1 MTFIPGQTSENAE
14 SASNGSDLNEAL
26 EQGDTTF
33 VTGEPKK
40 QVSAGTLGVG
50 GVLVLCAA
58 AVWFMFFR
66 NGPATAAAADDSTA
80 DSISQFVGE
89 GKQHAQLMRQMLK
102 NTSKVVQQFQES
114 TARHQIPLA
123 KLSTNPF
130 QMEMAKAKP
139 ANESELAMKR
149 RRDEE
154 RAAFV
159 ENVKAVRLQ
168 LIMYGSQQKAAMI
181 NDRAVL
187 EGQEVDSMKVEKIL
201 PDRIILR
208 SGVYRVEKMLVK

>member
-1 MTFIPGQTSENAE
+1 
-14 SASNGSDLNEAL
+14 
-26 EQGDTTF
+26 
-33 VTGEPKK
+33 
-40 QVSAGTLGVG
+40 
-50 GVLVLCAA
+50 
-58 AVWFMFFR
+58 
-66 NGPATAAAADDSTA
+66 
-80 DSISQFVGE
+80 
-89 GKQHAQLMRQMLK
+89 MRQMLK